1 MACPYSTHQAGKA
14 ENPAVFC
21 NPRPWIGVKKGM
33 SVQIS
38 QDTSHAIAYS
48 DAVFAPL
55 DHDHQVE
62 RIAGGNETE
71 VYCSDDR
78 RFVIKLK
85 PELGGDRRHA
95 LLHARIMRAA
105 AEQFITC
112 LGPEHT
118 IPSEYVIARDKQ
130 GNVQVL
136 VVQEFVE
143 DAVALDRVDY
153 QALSAD
159 ERKHV
164 ARQLRAI
171 IRRSLQFYHAHRR
184 MPDLYGRTSTSA
196 EERARLN
203 RPWMLPL
210 RLWSFVVQRHLL
222 RSHNLMLTAAPERR
236 IVLVDYDLV
245 RRGWLY
251 RRVYFAVRWLLF
263 WRDRLLLWT
272 MEQAHP

>member
-1 MACPYSTHQAGKA
+1 M
-14 ENPAVFC
+14 
-21 NPRPWIGVKKGM
+21 GM
-33 SVQIS
+33 SIQIS
-38 QDTSHAIAYS
+38 PDQARATAYT

-62 RIAGGNETE
+62 RIAVGNETE

-85 PELGGDRRHA
+85 PELGGDLRHA
-95 LLHARIMRAA
+95 LMHARIMQAA

-112 LGPEHT
+112 LGPDHT
-118 IPSEYVIARDKQ
+118 IHSAYVIARDAL

-136 VVQEFVE
+136 VVQQFVE

-153 QALSAD
+153 QALSAV
-159 ERKHV
+159 ERKHI
-164 ARQLRAI
+164 ARQLRSI
-171 IRRSLQFYHAHRR
+171 IRRSLQFYQTHGR

-196 EERARLN
+196 AERARLN

-210 RLWSFVVQRHLL
+210 RLWSFLVQRNLL

-263 WRDRLLLWT
+263 WRDRLLLWF
-272 MEQAHP
+272 MRQSHP